1 MEATAAQKVKTI
13 EVRVSFPLSTR
24 PPYHHKDQENE
35 TIASV
40 RAAAMEHFGV
50 HEEPGSEYY
59 LTDDRHDDQRLQDSE
74 TVGQAAR
81 EKHELHLTLVKDLV
95 QG

>member
-1 MEATAAQKVKTI
+1 MEATAAQKLKTI
-13 EVRVSFPLSTR
+13 EIRVSFPLSTR
-24 PPYHHKDQENE
+24 PPYHHHYQEHD
-35 TIASV
+35 TIGSV

-59 LTDDRHDDQRLQDSE
+59 LTDDRHDDDRLQDGE
-74 TVGQAAR
+74 TVGQAAG